1 MKSQNKNQSRRSFLK
16 KSILT
21 GTLFPLMYG
30 NLSSMVHTSTGSPLK
45 IHIFSKHLQFLNI
58 QDMTEA
64 AAEMGFDGVDLTV
77 RPNGH
82 VLPERVEND
91 LPKAV
96 EAMRKMGF
104 APLLMTTAVQDAD
117 SATDKLILELAAK
130 LRFQFYRMNWFNY
143 PDGKSIPESM
153 QLFQQKV
160 KDLSELNKKMGLTGC
175 YQNHAG
181 NLVGSS
187 LWELWELLKNS
198 DQQHMG
204 VQYDIRHA
212 VVEGGLSWQNGLRL
226 IQSQIKTLAIKDF
239 KWEKK
244 NGEWG
249 VEDTPIGEGMVDF
262 KTYFKLLKQYH
273 IYVPVTLH
281 LEYPIGGAEHG
292 ATKISCD
299 KQVVFNA
306 MKRDLQK
313 VHDLWQKG

>member
-21 GTLFPLMYG
+21 GALFPLMYG
-30 NLSSMVHTSTGSPLK
+30 KLPSMVHTSTGSPLK

-153 QLFQQKV
+153 QLFQQKL

-204 VQYDIRHA
+204 VQYDVRHA

-226 IQSQIKTLAIKDF
+226 IQSQIKTLAVKDC

-273 IYVPVTLH
+273 INVPVTLH
-281 LEYPIGGAEHG
+281 VEYPIGGAEHG

-313 VHDLWQKG
+313 VHDLWQNG

>member
-16 KSILT
+16 KSILA
-21 GTLFPLMYG
+21 GTLLPLMHG
-30 NLSSMVHTSTGSPLK
+30 NLFSMVHTNKESPLK

-82 VLPERVEND
+82 VLPDQVEKD

-96 EAMRKMGF
+96 EAMRKVGF
-104 APLLMTTAVQDAD
+104 TPLIMTTAVQDAD
-117 SATDKLILELAAK
+117 NTTDKKLLELAAK
-130 LRFQFYRMNWFNY
+130 LSFQYYRMNWFNY
-143 PDGKSIPESM
+143 PDGKSIPESL
-153 QLFQQKV
+153 QIFQQKL
-160 KDLSELNKKMGLTGC
+160 KGLSELNKKIGLTGC

-181 NLVGSS
+181 NEVGSS
-187 LWELWELLKNS
+187 IWELWELLKTS
-198 DQQHMG
+198 DQQYMG

-212 VVEGGLSWQNGLRL
+212 VVEGGLSWQNSLRL
-226 IQSQIKTLAIKDF
+226 IQPHIKTLALKDF

-249 VEDTPIGEGMVDF
+249 VVDTPVGEGMVDF

-273 IYVPVTLH
+273 ISVPVTLH
-281 LEYPIGGAEHG
+281 AEYPLGGAEHG
-292 ATKISCD
+292 ATKLSCD

-306 MKRDLQK
+306 MKKDLQK
-313 VHDLWQKG
+313 IHDLWQQE

>member
-30 NLSSMVHTSTGSPLK
+30 NLSSMVHSSTGRPLK

-58 QDMTEA
+58 HDMTEA

-104 APLLMTTAVQDAD
+104 APLMMTTAVQDAD
-117 SATDKLILELAAK
+117 STTDKQILELAAK
-130 LRFQFYRMNWFNY
+130 HRFQFYRMNWFNY

-187 LWELWELLKNS
+187 IWELRELLKNS
-198 DQQHMG
+198 NQQHIG

-212 VVEGGLSWQNGLRL
+212 VVEGGLSWKNGLRL

-244 NGEWG
+244 NGDWG

-262 KTYFKLLKQYH
+262 KTYFKLLKQYQ
-273 IYVPVTLH
+273 INVPVSLH
-281 LEYPIGGAEHG
+281 LEYPLGGAEHG
-292 ATKISCD
+292 ATQLSCD
-299 KQVVFNA
+299 KQVVFKA
-306 MKRDLQK
+306 MKKDLQK
-313 VHDLWQKG
+313 VHDLWKQV